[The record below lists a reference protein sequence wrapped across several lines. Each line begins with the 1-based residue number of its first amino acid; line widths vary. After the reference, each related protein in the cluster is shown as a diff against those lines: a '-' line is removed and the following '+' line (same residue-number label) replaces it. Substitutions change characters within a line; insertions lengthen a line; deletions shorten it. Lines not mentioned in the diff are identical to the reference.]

1 MLETVNDYRLPE
13 ALKGTILEKIMR
25 AKVYELIGARKA
37 FPAVSIENSLNRT
50 HSIDFRNRNAK
61 GYQKCTSV

>member
-37 FPAVSIENSLNRT
+37 FPAPITISS
-50 HSIDFRNRNAK
+50 
-61 GYQKCTSV
+61 